1 MPTME
6 VSFRAPLWRWEGDA
20 AWHFVS
26 LPEDVADEIEDSPA
40 ERRGFGSIRVLVTIG
55 GSEWS
60 TSLFP
65 DTKRGT
71 FLLPVKKQVR
81 TREGIEE
88 GDMVD
93 VALETID

>member
-1 MPTME
+1 MRNME
-6 VSFRAPLWRWEGDA
+6 VTFRAQLWRWEGDS
-20 AWHFVS
+20 AWHFIS
-26 LPEDVADEIEDSPA
+26 LPEDVADEIDDSPA
-40 ERRGFGSIRVLVTIG
+40 ERRGFGSIRVLVRIG

-71 FLLPVKKQVR
+71 FLLPIKKQVR
-81 TREGIEE
+81 TRESLDE

-93 VALETID
+93 VALETLD